1 MVLKHLNPQSWSHL
15 LVHSA
20 QVEPVAFHVGLLQ
33 PTHLMGIVGE
43 VFQEQGQGQVR
54 VVHLMQ
60 RPYVLSP
67 HSTATSMLL
76 AVDWLALAIPVTH
89 IALATFL
96 HGSLSSL
103 VQSHSGGLVLEPG
116 QQGIHSQPIQ
126 SIAKMGYPAHQ
137 KNWRD
142 YPVHSSPKKT
152 GGTIQSTVHQKNP
165 GRTIQSTVPKKKTE
179 TIQSTVPPKKTWR
192 DYPVHSSPQKNLEG
206 LSSPQFPQKKPGG
219 TIQST
224 VLQKKTWRDYAVH
237 QFPKKTGAT
246 IQSTVHSSFFLAHA
260 FCLLLFA
267 TTSPAAFASRLAPQ
281 TTSFQPSTCSKPQL
295 PVPGYA
301 SSLWGSWFAG
311 AACHQ
316 ITSRPWHQSSCRP

>member
-20 QVEPVAFHVGLLQ
+20 QVEPVAFHVALLQ
-33 PTHLMGIVGE
+33 PTQLMGIVGE

-67 HSTATSMLL
+67 HSTATFMLL

-126 SIAKMGYPAHQ
+126 SIAKIGYPAHQ

-152 GGTIQSTVHQKNP
+152 GGTIQSTVHQKKLEGLSSP
-165 GRTIQSTVPKKKTE
+165 QFPPKKKRDYPVHSS
-179 TIQSTVPPKKTWR
+179 QKKNR
-192 DYPVHSSPQKNLEG
+192 DYPVHSSPKKNLEG
-206 LSSPQFPQKKPGG
+206 LSSPQFHQKKPGGIPTPQFSKKKLGG

-224 VLQKKTWRDYAVH
+224 VPQKNWRDY
-237 QFPKKTGAT
+237 P
-246 IQSTVHSSFFLAHA
+246 VHSPQFL
-260 FCLLLFA
+260 FSSPCLLSFA
-267 TTSPAAFASRLAPQ
+267 VCNYFPSCLCFQACTTDNFFPAFNMLKASA
-281 TTSFQPSTCSKPQL
+281 
-295 PVPGYA
+295 A
-301 SSLWGSWFAG
+301 SSWLCFIPLGLLI
-311 AACHQ
+311 C
-316 ITSRPWHQSSCRP
+316 RSCLPPDNLKAMAPVFL

>member
-103 VQSHSGGLVLEPG
+103 VQSHSGGLVLE
-116 QQGIHSQPIQ
+116 
-126 SIAKMGYPAHQ
+126 
-137 KNWRD
+137 
-142 YPVHSSPKKT
+142 
-152 GGTIQSTVHQKNP
+152 
-165 GRTIQSTVPKKKTE
+165 
-179 TIQSTVPPKKTWR
+179 
-192 DYPVHSSPQKNLEG
+192 
-206 LSSPQFPQKKPGG
+206 
-219 TIQST
+219 
-224 VLQKKTWRDYAVH
+224 
-237 QFPKKTGAT
+237 
-246 IQSTVHSSFFLAHA
+246 
-260 FCLLLFA
+260 
-267 TTSPAAFASRLAPQ
+267 
-281 TTSFQPSTCSKPQL
+281 
-295 PVPGYA
+295 
-301 SSLWGSWFAG
+301 
-311 AACHQ
+311 
-316 ITSRPWHQSSCRP
+316 

>member
-54 VVHLMQ
+54 VVHVMQ

-116 QQGIHSQPIQ
+116 QQSIHSQPIQ
-126 SIAKMGYPAHQ
+126 SIAKTGYPAHQ
-137 KNWRD
+137 KNWRDHPQFTKKNWRD

-152 GGTIQSTVHQKNP
+152 GGTIQF
-165 GRTIQSTVPKKKTE
+165 TVPKKTLQGLSSPHFPK
-179 TIQSTVPPKKTWR
+179 KKTWR
-192 DYPVHSSPQKNLEG
+192 DYPVHSSPKKNLEG
-206 LSSPQFPQKKPGG
+206 LSSPQFPKKKPGG

-237 QFPKKTGAT
+237 SSQKKLEGLSSP
-246 IQSTVHSSFFLAHA
+246 QSTVPFF
-260 FCLLLFA
+260 
-267 TTSPAAFASRLAPQ
+267 
-281 TTSFQPSTCSKPQL
+281 
-295 PVPGYA
+295 
-301 SSLWGSWFAG
+301 
-311 AACHQ
+311 
-316 ITSRPWHQSSCRP
+316 

>member
-20 QVEPVAFHVGLLQ
+20 QVEPVAFHVALLQ
-33 PTHLMGIVGE
+33 PTQLIGIVGE

-67 HSTATSMLL
+67 HSTATTMLL

-126 SIAKMGYPAHQ
+126 SIAKWAIQPT
-137 KNWRD
+137 
-142 YPVHSSPKKT
+142 KKT
-152 GGTIQSTVHQKNP
+152 GGTIQSTVHQKKLEGLSSPQFTKKNWRDYP
-165 GRTIQSTVPKKKTE
+165 AHSSPPKKIGTIQSTVPTKKKQGLSSPQFPQKKPGRN
-179 TIQSTVPPKKTWR
+179 IQSTVPPKKTWR
-192 DYPVHSSPQKNLEG
+192 DYPVHSSPKKNLEG
-206 LSSPQFPQKKPGG
+206 LCIP
-219 TIQST
+219 
-224 VLQKKTWRDYAVH
+224 
-237 QFPKKTGAT
+237 QFPKKTGGT

-267 TTSPAAFASRLAPQ
+267 TTSPAAFASRPAPQ

-301 SSLWGSWFAG
+301 SSLWGS
-311 AACHQ
+311 
-316 ITSRPWHQSSCRP
+316 

>member
-20 QVEPVAFHVGLLQ
+20 QVEPVAFHVALLQ
-33 PTHLMGIVGE
+33 PTQLIGIVGE

-67 HSTATSMLL
+67 HSTATTMLL

-103 VQSHSGGLVLEPG
+103 VQSHSGGACSRARAARHSFTTYPVHCKNGLSSPPIKLEGLSSP
-116 QQGIHSQPIQ
+116 QFT
-126 SIAKMGYPAHQ
+126 K

-152 GGTIQSTVHQKNP
+152 GGTIQSTVP
-165 GRTIQSTVPKKKTE
+165 
-179 TIQSTVPPKKTWR
+179 PPKK
-192 DYPVHSSPQKNLEG
+192 
-206 LSSPQFPQKKPGG
+206 
-219 TIQST
+219 
-224 VLQKKTWRDYAVH
+224 
-237 QFPKKTGAT
+237 
-246 IQSTVHSSFFLAHA
+246 
-260 FCLLLFA
+260 
-267 TTSPAAFASRLAPQ
+267 
-281 TTSFQPSTCSKPQL
+281 
-295 PVPGYA
+295 
-301 SSLWGSWFAG
+301 
-311 AACHQ
+311 
-316 ITSRPWHQSSCRP
+316 

>member
-20 QVEPVAFHVGLLQ
+20 QVEPVAFHVALLQ
-33 PTHLMGIVGE
+33 PTQLMGIVGE
-43 VFQEQGQGQVR
+43 MFQEQGQGQVR

-137 KNWRD
+137 KNWRGLSSPQFTKKNWKD
-142 YPVHSSPKKT
+142 YPVHSSPKKTPKKT
-152 GGTIQSTVHQKNP
+152 GGTIQSTVPPQKKRDYP
-165 GRTIQSTVPKKKTE
+165 VHSSQ
-179 TIQSTVPPKKTWR
+179 KKTWR
-192 DYPVHSSPQKNLEG
+192 DYPVHSSPKKNLEG
-206 LSSPQFPQKKPGG
+206 LSSPQFPPKKPGG

-224 VLQKKTWRDYAVH
+224 VLQKKTWRDYRSP
-237 QFPKKTGAT
+237 QFPKKTGRT
-246 IQSTVHSSFFLAHA
+246 IQSTVHSSFFLAYA
-260 FCLLLFA
+260 FCLLLSA
-267 TTSPAAFASRLAPQ
+267 TTSPAAFASRPAPQ

-301 SSLWGSWFAG
+301 SSLWGS
-311 AACHQ
+311 
-316 ITSRPWHQSSCRP
+316 

>member
-60 RPYVLSP
+60 RPYP

-165 GRTIQSTVPKKKTE
+165 GRTIQSTVPKKKTKTVHSSPQKNLE
-179 TIQSTVPPKKTWR
+179 GLSSPQFPPKKPGGTIQSTVPPKKTWR
-192 DYPVHSSPQKNLEG
+192 DYPVHSSPEKNLEG
-206 LSSPQFPQKKPGG
+206 LCSP
-219 TIQST
+219 
-224 VLQKKTWRDYAVH
+224 
-237 QFPKKTGAT
+237 QFPKKTGGT

-267 TTSPAAFASRLAPQ
+267 TTSPAAFASRPAPQ

>member
-20 QVEPVAFHVGLLQ
+20 QVEPVAFHVALLQ
-33 PTHLMGIVGE
+33 PTQLMGIVGE

-126 SIAKMGYPAHQ
+126 SIAKMGSPAHQ

-152 GGTIQSTVHQKNP
+152 GGTIQSTVHQKKLEGLSSP
-165 GRTIQSTVPKKKTE
+165 QFPPQKK
-179 TIQSTVPPKKTWR
+179 R
-192 DYPVHSSPQKNLEG
+192 DYPVHSSPQKKQG

-224 VLQKKTWRDYAVH
+224 VLQKKL
-237 QFPKKTGAT
+237 GGT
-246 IQSTVHSSFFLAHA
+246 IQSTVPKKNWRDYPVRSPQFLFSSP
-260 FCLLLFA
+260 CLLSFA
-267 TTSPAAFASRLAPQ
+267 VCNYFSSCLCFQACTTDNFFPAFNMLKASA
-281 TTSFQPSTCSKPQL
+281 
-295 PVPGYA
+295 A
-301 SSLWGSWFAG
+301 SSWLCFIPLGLLI
-311 AACHQ
+311 C
-316 ITSRPWHQSSCRP
+316 RSCLPPDNLKAMAPVFL